1 MTTNIFAMV
10 YNAVYTFVSNICFD
24 VAWGKYADADNA
36 LNGLDEL
43 VKVMHEFYSLKSFW
57 APFMAE
63 WVTVTFMILCL
74 IACAYIANKVVRYCI
89 NTYRNTKNVEV
100 EL

>member
-10 YNAVYTFVSNICFD
+10 YNAVYTFVSKICLD
-24 VAWGKYADADNA
+24 VAWHKYADANNA

-43 VKVMHEFYSLKSFW
+43 VKVMNEYYSLKGFW
-57 APFMAE
+57 APYIATLVTITFMA
-63 WVTVTFMILCL
+63 LCL
-74 IACAYIANKVVRYCI
+74 IACIYIANKVVRYGI
-89 NTYRNTKNVEV
+89 NTYRNAKNVEV